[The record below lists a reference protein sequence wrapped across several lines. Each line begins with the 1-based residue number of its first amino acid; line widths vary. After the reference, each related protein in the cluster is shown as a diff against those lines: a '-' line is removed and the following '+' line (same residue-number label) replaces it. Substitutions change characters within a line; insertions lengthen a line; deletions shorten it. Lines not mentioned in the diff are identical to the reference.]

1 MFGWLKKIFKRSS
14 KKVEEVIA
22 PPPLPVKSEQALIDL
37 KISYRK
43 LDDGRLYVPGNLNIS
58 NKDLTALPDLTN
70 VVVEG
75 NFSCVKNHLTSLKGA
90 PQMFQACVSDFGV
103 FVHGGIPDH
112 LRNPPENKHRNAG
125 AFKL

>member
-1 MFGWLKKIFKRSS
+1 MFGWLKKIFKRSA
-14 KKVEEVIA
+14 KKVEEVVA
-22 PPPLPVKSEQALIDL
+22 PPPPVAGEQTLIDM
-37 KISYRK
+37 KVSYKK
-43 LDDGRLYVPGNLNIS
+43 LEDGRLYVPGNLNIS
-58 NKDLTALPDLTN
+58 NKDLTVLPDLSN

-103 FVHGGIPDH
+103 FVHGNIPDN
-112 LRNPPENKHRNAG
+112 LRNPEVNKQRHAG

>member
-22 PPPLPVKSEQALIDL
+22 PPPPVAGEQTLIDL
-37 KISYRK
+37 KVSYKK

-58 NKDLTALPDLTN
+58 NKDLTALPDLSN

-103 FVHGGIPDH
+103 FVHGSIPDH
-112 LRNPPENKHRNAG
+112 LRNPPEHKQRVAG

>member
-22 PPPLPVKSEQALIDL
+22 PPPPAAPGEKALMDL
-37 KISYRK
+37 KVSYKK
-43 LDDGRLYVPGNLNIS
+43 LEDGRLYVPGNLNIS
-58 NKDLTALPDLTN
+58 NKDLTVLPDLTN

-103 FVHGGIPDH
+103 FVHGKIPDN
-112 LRNPPENKHRNAG
+112 LRNPPEHKQRVQG